1 MANRDQVGET
11 ASPQKLTSMF
21 GGRDSCGIRLYSLF
35 EGAASHREEQTWKK
49 CGWPRWSHSKNDLKE
64 D

>member
-1 MANRDQVGET
+1 MANSDQVAKT

-21 GGRDSCGIRLYSLF
+21 VGRDSCGIRLYSLF
-35 EGAASHREEQTWKK
+35 EGAASHGEEQTWKE
-49 CGWPRWSHSKNDLKE
+49 CGWPRRSLGKNDLKE